1 MPELRCASTESVAAF
16 KAPFQRGFLLVG
28 WIGIMDNLAS
38 GCLITTLVLAGTLSV
53 QAFESGFNEF
63 EPDVP
68 QVLTPVRLQQPQ
80 VEVPASVTVITAE
93 QIRLWGM
100 KDIAAV
106 LRMVPGMFVS
116 TSLYTNSS
124 NVVYHSGASSLARRL
139 EVLVDGR
146 SVYQAAFATVD
157 WQRLNIALEDIE
169 RIEITRGPSAASY
182 GLNAFQGVIHIITRH
197 PADSADAAVVAAY
210 GSQQRRHG
218 YASLTLNSAQ
228 QWYNRVSV
236 FADREGEFGGFHADS
251 GRVGGLPDLSQVK
264 GINWSSVLNVDDRH
278 EFSWQLSRQQI
289 QGESLG
295 DSNYQ
300 VSSPRTVNTNDVAWG
315 RWDFSASADHQLRLQ
330 AYWQNDE
337 REETF
342 RTCSPTFGFDPQ
354 LGVLHREN
362 RDLAEGLAYGILPL
376 LDDQVSTTNKQQI
389 VQVYQLLAAGQLTP
403 ETLQGAIEAAGGN
416 KIATVT
422 QSQFDRAQQM
432 VARLVASNALTEIS
446 CGNGWVDV
454 DQQRTDIELQDTVRW
469 NEHWRSVQGIS
480 YRRDEVDSETYFG
493 RRLTAEQW
501 MAFINS
507 EYRSGPAWLWS
518 ASLQYTHE
526 KDNGSSYSP
535 RLALNYL
542 LSTEQSVRLQYAKSH
557 RSPDLA
563 ERYLDATS
571 AVDNIS
577 QPNYLDITSGRLFL
591 RASAEGWSDN
601 LKNEEV
607 DAWEFGYFANLS
619 RYRLQWDIKI
629 FREQLKRLLS
639 SQVSLANTDLR
650 NSGNAVNKGIEAQLH
665 WRPVSGHALWLT
677 FLNQRR
683 NADNEKELYVG
694 ADQSVRFIWSHNG
707 ALSESSLGFIL
718 DEDSDARKDPEFRLR
733 NQILLAR
740 LGWKT
745 GWGDWSVT
753 SEYDLLSEN
762 LRTERDPKWL
772 VWGEYR
778 FNW

>member
-1 MPELRCASTESVAAF
+1 
-16 KAPFQRGFLLVG
+16 
-28 WIGIMDNLAS
+28 MDNLAS
-38 GCLITTLVLAGTLSV
+38 GCLITSLVLLGTISV
-53 QAFESGFNEF
+53 QASELGFDEF

-116 TSLYTNSS
+116 KSLDTNSS

-157 WQRLNIALEDIE
+157 WQQLNIALEDIE

-197 PADSADAAVVAAY
+197 PADSPDVAVVAAY

-218 YASLTLNSAQ
+218 YASVAFNGRP
-228 QWYNRVSV
+228 QWHNRVSV
-236 FADREGEFGGFHADS
+236 FADREGEFGGFHANS

-264 GINWSSVLNVDDRH
+264 GINWSSSLDVDDRH
-278 EFSWQLSRQQI
+278 EFSWQLSRQQT
-289 QGESLG
+289 QRESLA

-300 VSSPRTVNTNDVAWG
+300 VTSPRIVNTNDVAWG
-315 RWDFSASADHQLRLQ
+315 RWDFNASAEHQVRLQ
-330 AYWQNDE
+330 AYWQSDD
-337 REETF
+337 REESF
-342 RTCSPTFGFDPQ
+342 RACTPTFGFDPQ
-354 LGVLHREN
+354 LGLLHREN
-362 RDLAEGLAYGILPL
+362 RGLAEGLAYGILPL
-376 LDDQVSTTNKQQI
+376 SDDQVPASRKQQI
-389 VQVYQLLAAGQLTP
+389 TQIYQLLAAGQLTP
-403 ETLQGAIEAAGGN
+403 ATLQGAIETAGGN
-416 KIATVT
+416 KIDAIT

-432 VARLVASNALTEIS
+432 VERMVAGNALTEVS
-446 CGNGWVDV
+446 CGTGDL
-454 DQQRTDIELQDTVRW
+454 DIYQQRTDIELQDTVRW
-469 NEHWRSVQGIS
+469 NENWRSVQGVS
-480 YRRDEVDSETYFG
+480 YRRDEVNSETYFG
-493 RRLTAEQW
+493 RRLSSEQW

-507 EYRSGPAWLWS
+507 EYRSGPDWLWS
-518 ASLQYTHE
+518 ASLQYTHD

-571 AVDNIS
+571 AVHDIS
-577 QPNYLDITSGRLFL
+577 QPNYLNIRNGRLFL
-591 RASAEGWSDN
+591 RASADGWRDT

-607 DAWEFGYFANLS
+607 DAWEFGYFASLS

-629 FREQLKRLLS
+629 FREQLKRLIG
-639 SQVSLANTDLR
+639 SQASLANTDLR
-650 NSGNAVNKGIEAQLH
+650 NAGNMENQGVEAQFQ
-665 WRPVSGHALWLT
+665 WQPTNGHSLWLT
-677 FLNQRR
+677 LLNQRR
-683 NADNEKELYVG
+683 KADNLKELYIG
-694 ADQSVRFIWSHNG
+694 ADQSVRFIWSRSG
-707 ALSESSLGFIL
+707 DAIESSFGFIV
-718 DEDSDARKDPEFRLR
+718 DEDSGARKDPRFRLR

-745 GWGDWSVT
+745 AWGDWSVT

-778 FNW
+778 LSW